1 MKLSYQIRSWFALF
15 LLGMG
20 LLGCAS
26 EDMSIVNPVPGSRR
40 IVLRLFN
47 VITDDVPRRLVLE
60 QGFASAE
67 VPSLSFSDTVRSPG
81 DSSLITIESQGV
93 EEFRTPRRV
102 SFIQNAVYS
111 IYAVPEQ
118 GKPNVFDT
126 ILITNANAALTT
138 LPLAQVRVINLIPD
152 TGRFFD
158 VRLGCPNGAS
168 LFPTAISFRQA
179 SVYREVYPGKAVFS
193 IADAL
198 NGITRVVGTFECELQ
213 ERRAYS
219 ILIYRN
225 ASSDEPRFTVIEET
239 DLSRNAQRPFPKILN
254 RTADL
259 RVANLSGRSVDVT
272 LPVTQTSITKGLAS
286 MQLGAI
292 VQVPTCEQQRADV
305 IRATF
310 AGGATVV
317 DSTSLDVRGSFTV
330 YAVDSSAG
338 ASLVIAPTLVRPF
351 SSSGKAVVRV
361 VHAAPSI
368 GAVSVSCGARTN
380 NAAPSGVSS
389 GLSLARNIMFDGVSG
404 AVALDAGE
412 IPITVTTAG
421 TPTNVLRVAT
431 ASMRADGAYDLVL
444 LERNG
449 ALDMMLIEQQDASV
463 TLPMLPEASLVTLVH
478 GVASQT
484 QASVSLG
491 AVLAN
496 GRLFYGNSLTS
507 SLTPEASGCTINGVA
522 ENLRVKLG
530 LRTLAVYAEVGGAP
544 QILQYT
550 NLPLTPQSGYAKRR
564 VINATKDISSI
575 SVCID
580 SIPAIAGDGEHLA
593 MNVLAGAS
601 SEVVISQQDRRGTF
615 FFYDAD
621 TRKQLYTLPVRLA
634 TLGNNFSLIV
644 VGNKERGYEVI
655 VSQEF

>member
-1 MKLSYQIRSWFALF
+1 VF
-15 LLGMG
+15 LVLGMG

-26 EDMSIVNPVPGSRR
+26 EDMSIVNPAPGSRR

-47 VITDDVPRRLVLE
+47 VITDDAPRRLVLE
-60 QGFASAE
+60 QGFQSGD

-81 DSSLITIESQGV
+81 DSSLITIVSNGI

-111 IYAVPEQ
+111 IYAVPER
-118 GKPNVFDT
+118 GKPDVFDT
-126 ILITNANAALTT
+126 IMITNANAALTT

-152 TGRFFD
+152 TGRVFD

-179 SVYREVYPGKAVFS
+179 SVYREVYPGIAVFS

-225 ASSDEPRFTVIEET
+225 AASEEPRFTVIEET
-239 DLSRNAQRPFPKILN
+239 DLSRNAQRPFPKIIT
-254 RTADL
+254 RTADV
-259 RVANLSGRSVDVT
+259 RVANLSSRSVDVT
-272 LPVTQTSITKGLAS
+272 LPVTQTSIAKGLAS
-286 MQLGAI
+286 LQLGSI
-292 VQVPTCEQQRADV
+292 IQVPTCEQQRADV
-305 IRATF
+305 IQATF
-310 AGGATVV
+310 AGGSPVV
-317 DSTSLDVRGSFTV
+317 DSTSLDVRGNFTV
-330 YAVDSSAG
+330 YTVDSASG
-338 ASLVIAPTLVRPF
+338 ASMVIAPTMVRPF

-361 VHAAPSI
+361 VHAAPGV

-380 NAAPSGVSS
+380 TAAPSGVSS
-389 GLSLARNIMFDGVSG
+389 GLSLARNIAFDGVSG

-412 IPITVTTAG
+412 IPLTVTTAG
-421 TPTNVLRVAT
+421 TPTNVLRVASAT
-431 ASMRADGAYDLVL
+431 MRADATYDLVL
-444 LERNG
+444 LEKNG
-449 ALDMMLIEQQDASV
+449 ALDMMLIEQKDASV
-463 TLPMLPEASLVTLVH
+463 PLPMLPEASLVTLVH
-478 GVASQT
+478 GVASQS

-507 SLTPEASGCTINGVA
+507 SLTPEASSCAVNGVTG
-522 ENLRVKLG
+522 NLNVKLG
-530 LRTLAVYAEVGGAP
+530 LRTLAVYAEVGGTP

-550 NLPLTPQSGYAKRR
+550 NLPLTPQSGYTKRR
-564 VINATKDISSI
+564 VINATRDIGAV

-580 SIPAIAGDGEHLA
+580 SIPAVAGDGEHLA
-593 MNVLAGAS
+593 TNVQAGTS
-601 SEVVISQQDRRGTF
+601 SDVVISQQDRRGTF

-634 TLGNNFSLIV
+634 TLGSNFSLIV